1 MPDRQVIDDRRLGL
15 KVGDQR
21 HAGGVLQHIHEPI
34 RRLRGTGLMPMRLT
48 MLRRCLMLLAV
59 LAGFGACSAQAGAA
73 TLFTLTGH
81 GWGHGIGMSQ
91 YGALG
96 YAQHGWTHAQI
107 LDHYYTGT
115 QLGLLAPAT
124 TERVLLT
131 DGRASVHLAFASA
144 ATGSDAGGSRT
155 LPAGSYRVDVGPVA
169 GKLRLW
175 SVAGSAYVWTGISS
189 PLIVAPGGAPLR
201 LDDLSLNGYS
211 GDHWWGSFRVT
222 RSGGSM
228 DVVNLVPMEK
238 YVRGV
243 VPCEVPA
250 SWPAQAVQS
259 QAVAARSYAAATRGG
274 HVGFDAYPDTRSQ
287 EYCPIERQAAASDA
301 AVAATQRQVVM
312 YSGQVAT
319 TFFSSSSGGRTSS
332 IAASWG
338 GTNLPYLVPVV
349 DRYDAAGG
357 ANPNHTWAPRL
368 YTQAGL
374 AAALGLP
381 GVVRTLDQTIDE
393 PSQRVTAAVFHTSQ
407 VDHGYTGSGV
417 QSAMGLRST
426 YFRLLQVSLSAP
438 VTATAGHGFTLSGR
452 LWPVPVGPFHLEFRY
467 GSDTTWRTAS
477 ATPTLDSEGRFASSR
492 RPLKNISYRLVR
504 PMAFSPVVHVA
515 VHPALTLVASNGSFH
530 GTMLPHLAGSS
541 VTLQRHGSSGW
552 VARGSATVG
561 PKGGYFFSLAPKAGS
576 WRVRFGGDPDHAA
589 GFSPVLVV

>member
-1 MPDRQVIDDRRLGL
+1 
-15 KVGDQR
+15 
-21 HAGGVLQHIHEPI
+21 
-34 RRLRGTGLMPMRLT
+34 MPMRFR
-48 MLRRCLMLLAV
+48 MFRRCVIVLAV
-59 LAGFGACSAQAGAA
+59 LAGFGLSSGRAGAA

-115 QLGLLAPAT
+115 TLGLLPAAT

-131 DGRASVHLAFASA
+131 GSRASVHLAFASS
-144 ATGSDAGGSRT
+144 ATGSDGGGTPHT
-155 LPAGSYRVDVGPVA
+155 LPAGSYRVDTGPIA

-175 SVAGSAYVWTGISS
+175 SVSGGAYVWTGISS
-189 PLIVAPGGAPLR
+189 PLTVAPGSAPLR

-211 GDHWWGSFRVT
+211 NDHWWGSFRIT

-228 DVVNLVPMEK
+228 DVINLVPTEK

-250 SWPAQAVQS
+250 SWAAQAVQT

-274 HVGFDAYPDTRSQ
+274 GRFDAYPDTRSQ

-312 YSGQVAT
+312 YGGNVAT

-338 GTNLPYLVPVV
+338 GTDQPYLKPVN
-349 DRYDAAGG
+349 DAYDAAGG
-357 ANPNHTWAPRL
+357 LNPNHTWAPRL
-368 YTQAGL
+368 YTQTGL
-374 AAALGLP
+374 ASALGLP
-381 GVVRTLDQTIDE
+381 GAVGTLDQTVDA
-393 PSQRVTAAVFHTSQ
+393 PSQRVTAAVIHTSQ
-407 VDHGYTGSGV
+407 GDHSFTGSGI

-438 VTATAGHGFTLSGR
+438 VAATAGQGFTLSGR
-452 LWPVPVGPFHLEFRY
+452 LWPVPVGPFQLEFRL
-467 GSDTTWRTAS
+467 GSDATWRTATV
-477 ATPTLDSEGRFASSR
+477 TPALDSEGRFSIVR
-492 RPLKNISYRLVR
+492 RPLQNVAYRLVR
-504 PMAFSPVVHVA
+504 PIAFSPVAHVA
-515 VHPALTLVASNGSFH
+515 VHPALTLAASNGSFH
-530 GTMLPHLAGSS
+530 GVMKPHLAGSS
-541 VTLQRHGSSGW
+541 VTLQRHGASGW

-561 PKGGYFFSLAPKAGS
+561 AKGGYAFSVAPSAGS
-576 WRVRFGGDPDHAA
+576 WRVRFAGDADHAA
-589 GFSPVLVV
+589 GFSAVLVV